1 MRAKEPRGHLV
12 WGAPQVAQCPEML
25 KATHGKPPHTIN
37 ACWWQQMRVNMSPDS
52 LVLLHVRKGRELPRS
67 HFRAVLVSGH
77 RGESLRLDGAE
88 AGVQPVLHQ

>member
-1 MRAKEPRGHLV
+1 
-12 WGAPQVAQCPEML
+12 
-25 KATHGKPPHTIN
+25 
-37 ACWWQQMRVNMSPDS
+37 MRVNMSPDS

-77 RGESLRLDGAE
+77 QGESLRLDGAE